1 MRKIKNIKIL
11 WKFSDETGNYEVN
24 MSTLAV
30 KAAGCVIALFFVFSI
45 LWALIDTAVDEG
57 KYSGDAYHLDWC
69 EREYI
74 DRGYHELYDTLDL
87 YRLTGD
93 KYALYWEMVNG
104 YRDHTLYGAYRALG
118 ETGIDEVSY
127 ETENGTATLSIPV
140 EKKRVFYGRR
150 VLDNASTCEF
160 EENQRYLMKFADEVE

>member
-1 MRKIKNIKIL
+1 MKKIKNIKMI

-30 KAAGCVIALFFVFSI
+30 KFVGCVIALFVVFSV

-74 DRGYHELYDTLDL
+74 DREYNELYDTLDL
-87 YRLTGD
+87 YRLTSD

-104 YRDHTLYGAYRALG
+104 YKDHTLYSAYRALD
-118 ETGIDEVSY
+118 ETGIDKVSY
-127 ETENGTATLSIPV
+127 KTEDGMVTLEIPV
-140 EKKRVFYGRR
+140 NEQRVLHGRK
-150 VLDNASTCEF
+150 VLDNASTCKF
-160 EENQRYLMKFADEVE
+160 EKNQRYLTKFADEVE

>member
-45 LWALIDTAVDEG
+45 LWALIDAAVDEG

-87 YRLTGD
+87 YRLTSE

-104 YRDHTLYGAYRALG
+104 YRDHTLYSAYQALG
-118 ETGIDEVSY
+118 ETGIDEV
-127 ETENGTATLSIPV
+127 LQWI
-140 EKKRVFYGRR
+140 RR
-150 VLDNASTCEF
+150 WGKSAPRRIVPW
-160 EENQRYLMKFADEVE
+160 